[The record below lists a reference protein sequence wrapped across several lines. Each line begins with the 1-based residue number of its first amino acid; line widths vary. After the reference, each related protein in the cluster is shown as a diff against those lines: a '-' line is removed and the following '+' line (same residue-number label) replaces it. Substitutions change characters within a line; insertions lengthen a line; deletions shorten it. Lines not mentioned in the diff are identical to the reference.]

1 MSCTQTDH
9 WARPWRMYTT
19 STASRRDCTEA
30 FLSTTSAVSPPRP
43 WPLPPTSSWSRSS
56 TWTSRCFY
64 TAQVCT
70 RACALRV
77 IKQIV
82 LDASFVEWSHWELPF
97 SWIHWRHRGRRLML
111 KRETGYQTVSEAH
124 HVCFSLSYFLFFLG
138 LATSN
143 ERIYSRH
150 VAWICATPLSMSPW
164 LHRGSITFGLVSW
177 MAWGN
182 DMLFNNIAG

>member
-1 MSCTQTDH
+1 MYNFLSCTQTDH

-124 HVCFSLSYFLFFLG
+124 HVCFSLSYFLFFLD
-138 LATSN
+138 
-143 ERIYSRH
+143 
-150 VAWICATPLSMSPW
+150 SPPQTRGFTHDMW
-164 LHRGSITFGLVSW
+164 LEYVQLLCQCLHGYTEAALHLV
-177 MAWGN
+177 
-182 DMLFNNIAG
+182 